1 MQSAAEQAWS
11 AAVEAGSAL
20 TALKNLV
27 DWPVTGVFYN
37 PGDDE
42 LERELRLLANLES
55 GTAEAALSFA
65 DHAEP
70 VNDGQRVWADRLRR
84 TRERRAEL
92 ADAIA
97 SRRMGRAA

>member
-42 LERELRLLANLES
+42 LERELRLLSNLES
-55 GTAEAALSFA
+55 GTAEEALSFA

-70 VNDGQRVWADRLRR
+70 VNDGQRAWADRLCR